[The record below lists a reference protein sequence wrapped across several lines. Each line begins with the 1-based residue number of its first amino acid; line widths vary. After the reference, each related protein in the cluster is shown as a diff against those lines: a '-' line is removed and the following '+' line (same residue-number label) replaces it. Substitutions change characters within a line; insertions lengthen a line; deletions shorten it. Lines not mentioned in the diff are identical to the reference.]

1 MNGVTD
7 FEALRARYDGD
18 LAAEGRGRR
27 AVVEARLEQAL
38 EAIGWRSAGGEPAE
52 VVASH
57 ARHLLA
63 ACMKGHRDPRRLARE
78 LAELLRSSAAALD
91 GGGASASAF
100 IPAAEDVLRRYAPP
114 SADPSGT

>member
-1 MNGVTD
+1 MKGVTD
-7 FEALRARYDGD
+7 FDALRARYEGD

-27 AVVEARLEQAL
+27 GVVEARLEVAL
-38 EAIGWRSAGGEPAE
+38 DAIGWRSAGGEPAA

-63 ACMKGHRDPRRLARE
+63 ACMGRHHDARRLARE

-114 SADPSGT
+114 SADTSGT

>member
-1 MNGVTD
+1 MKGVTD
-7 FEALRARYDGD
+7 FDALRARYEGD

-27 AVVEARLEQAL
+27 GVVEARLEVAL
-38 EAIGWRSAGGEPAE
+38 DAIGWRSAGGEPAA

-63 ACMKGHRDPRRLARE
+63 ACVNRHHDARRLARE

-114 SADPSGT
+114 SADTSGT